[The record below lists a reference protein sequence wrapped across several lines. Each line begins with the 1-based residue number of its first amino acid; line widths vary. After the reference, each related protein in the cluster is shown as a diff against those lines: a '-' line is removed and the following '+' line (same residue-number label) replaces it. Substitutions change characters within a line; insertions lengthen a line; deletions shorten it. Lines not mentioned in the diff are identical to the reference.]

1 MELLTLQSFRKV
13 ESEKS
18 SSIVNLEKRNPLF
31 FINKIPIYSRVTLSP
46 MATISDSPYRFITR
60 AMGSAWSF
68 SEFVAAEQI
77 NLGNPKSLRMFDYH
91 ESERPVV
98 FQIFGN
104 SVESLSN
111 AAQRILPLEP
121 DIIDLNMGCSVQ
133 KVSQNGSGAGLL
145 KNLSLAGKII
155 ESLNK
160 VTSKPITAK
169 IRLGWN
175 NESLNYK
182 ETIKVLQ
189 ESGISAISVHGRTK
203 EMGYKGIANWD
214 AITEIK
220 SIAKVPI
227 FGNGDI
233 STIQSIEQRL
243 KESKVD
249 AVLIG
254 RGAIGNPWI
263 FSGIDKGSL
272 SISEVHKVAFNHYL
286 SMKEFYGLESYTL
299 FKKFFTKY
307 FEGFPSFINSKNEIL
322 RIKDHFEFEDKWL
335 HSIGM
340 QVERFE

>member
-1 MELLTLQSFRKV
+1 MENENSF
-13 ESEKS
+13 
-18 SSIVNLEKRNPLF
+18 SIVKLEKKNPLF

-91 ESERPVV
+91 ESERPVI

-104 SVESLSN
+104 SVESLST

-145 KNLSLAGKII
+145 KNLSLVGKII
-155 ESLNK
+155 ESLIK

-203 EMGYKGIANWD
+203 EMGYKGTANWD

-233 STIQSIEQRL
+233 STIQSIFNRL